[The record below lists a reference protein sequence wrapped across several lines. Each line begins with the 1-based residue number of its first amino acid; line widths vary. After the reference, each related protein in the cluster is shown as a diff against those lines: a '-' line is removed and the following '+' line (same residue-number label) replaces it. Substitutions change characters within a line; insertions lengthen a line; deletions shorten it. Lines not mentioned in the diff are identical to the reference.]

1 MAPRAGHTGATMG
14 GCRRGKRRASTRVG
28 AALAL
33 LTMATLPFVAGC
45 MSSRDSEPARPP
57 DAALDGSLHVLVA
70 ASLLPVAEMLADDFE
85 QLHTGVDVLIAGAG
99 SSALREQVLAGAP
112 ADVFIPADPVHLDT
126 IRDEVGL
133 ASAPVVV
140 ARNSLV
146 LAVPAGN
153 DAGVTSL
160 ADLARPE
167 LLIGLCAAEV
177 PCGALARTGLAE
189 AGIEPVPDTDEPN
202 VRALITKLAAG
213 ELDAAVVYAS
223 DTAPNKGV
231 GPQNGS
237 IVSLGWTAGT
247 APRTSY
253 AAAVLADAPNR
264 AAAEAFVKYL
274 QTGSA
279 RDAFSDHGFAAP

>member
-1 MAPRAGHTGATMG
+1 MG
-14 GCRRGKRRASTRVG
+14 RFRNGKRRAGARVG
-28 AALAL
+28 VAL
-33 LTMATLPFVAGC
+33 LPLCVIALPFVSACAG
-45 MSSRDSEPARPP
+45 DSDATRPG
-57 DAALDGSLHVLVA
+57 DTALVGSLHVLVA
-70 ASLLPVAEMLADDFE
+70 ASLLPVAEALADDFE
-85 QLHTGVDVLIAGAG
+85 RIHSNVDVLIAGAG

-112 ADVFIPADPVHLDT
+112 ADVFIPADPVHLDV

-133 ASAPVVV
+133 VGAPVVV

-153 DAGVTSL
+153 EAGVTSL
-160 ADLARPE
+160 ADLSRPE

-177 PCGALARTGLAE
+177 PCGALARTGLAQ